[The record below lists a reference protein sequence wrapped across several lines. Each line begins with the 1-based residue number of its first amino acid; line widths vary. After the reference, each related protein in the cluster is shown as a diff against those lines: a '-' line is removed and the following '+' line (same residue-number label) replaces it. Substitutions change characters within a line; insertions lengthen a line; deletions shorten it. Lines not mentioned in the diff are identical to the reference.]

1 VKYIWRLAFLLSLLA
16 WILSLILRGYISL
29 SFGIFALIALVILRA
44 IGGNHWIVLVTFDI
58 GITIA
63 SFLTALVILTGIDFV
78 SFTGYLL
85 AAFAVWFIVV
95 WIYFKVYGPIYSIR
109 TSIVIVL
116 GPITWLIPLFS
127 TGYIPLLF
135 GLIAGIVLIILRALG
150 QGQNWKSILWIF
162 ALGIPIV
169 SLIIFIS
176 GDSYLIIGILQL
188 VIVLLGL
195 FIMVSGPF
203 SSRGR
208 N

>member
-1 VKYIWRLAFLLSLLA
+1 MKYIWRIVFFLSLLA
-16 WILSLILRGYISL
+16 WICSLILRGYISL
-29 SFGIFALIALVILRA
+29 SFGIFALIILVFLRA
-44 IGGNHWIVLVTFDI
+44 IGGDRWIVLVTFDI

-63 SFLTALVILTGIDFV
+63 SFLTALVILTDMDLI

-85 AAFAVWFIVV
+85 AAFALWFIVV
-95 WIYFKVYGPIYSIR
+95 WIYFKVYGPIDSIR
-109 TSIVIVL
+109 TSIAIVL

-127 TGYIPLLF
+127 TSYVPLLF
-135 GLIAGIVLIILRALG
+135 GLVAGIVLIILRAAG
-150 QGQNWKSILWIF
+150 QGKNWKSVLWVF

-169 SLIIFIS
+169 SLMISTS
-176 GDSYLIIGILQL
+176 GDSYVFIGILQL

-203 SSRGR
+203 SSRGH

>member
-1 VKYIWRLAFLLSLLA
+1 MKYIWRTAFLLSLLA
-16 WILSLILRGYISL
+16 WIFSLILRGYISL
-29 SFGIFALIALVILRA
+29 SFGIFALIVLVILRA
-44 IGGNHWIVLVTFDI
+44 IGGNRWIVLVTFDI

-63 SFLTALVILTGIDFV
+63 SFLTALVILTGMDFV

-95 WIYFKVYGPIYSIR
+95 WVYFKVYGHIDSIR
-109 TSIVIVL
+109 TSIAIVL

-127 TGYIPLLF
+127 TGYVPLLF
-135 GLIAGIVLIILRALG
+135 GLVAGIVLIILRAVG
-150 QGQNWKSILWIF
+150 QAKNWRSVLWIF

-169 SLIIFIS
+169 SLIISAS
-176 GDSYLIIGILQL
+176 GDSSVIIGILQI

-203 SSRGR
+203 SSRGH

>member
-1 VKYIWRLAFLLSLLA
+1 VKYIWRIAFFLSLLA
-16 WILSLILRGYISL
+16 WIYSLIRRGNISL
-29 SFGIFALIALVILRA
+29 SFGIFALIILVFLRA
-44 IGGNHWIVLVTFDI
+44 IGGNRWIVFVTFDI

-63 SFLTALVILTGIDFV
+63 SFLTALVILTGGDLI
-78 SFTGYLL
+78 SLTGYII
-85 AAFAVWFIVV
+85 AAFVLWFIVV
-95 WIYFKVYGPIYSIR
+95 WIYYKMFSHIDSIR
-109 TSIVIVL
+109 TSVAIAL
-116 GPITWLIPLFS
+116 GPIAWLIPLFS
-127 TGYIPLLF
+127 TGYLPLLF
-135 GLIAGIVLIILRALG
+135 GLVAGMVLIILRALG
-150 QGQNWKSILWIF
+150 QGKNWKSVFWIF

-169 SLIIFIS
+169 SLIISTS

>member
-1 VKYIWRLAFLLSLLA
+1 MKYIWRIVFFLSLLA
-16 WILSLILRGYISL
+16 WICSLILRGYISL
-29 SFGIFALIALVILRA
+29 SFGIFALIILVFLRA
-44 IGGNHWIVLVTFDI
+44 IGGDRWIVLVTFDI

-63 SFLTALVILTGIDFV
+63 SFLTALVILTDMDLI

-85 AAFAVWFIVV
+85 AAFALWFIVV
-95 WIYFKVYGPIYSIR
+95 WIYFKVYGTIDSIR
-109 TSIVIVL
+109 TSIAIVL

-127 TGYIPLLF
+127 TSYVPLLF
-135 GLIAGIVLIILRALG
+135 GLVAGIVLIILRAAG
-150 QGQNWKSILWIF
+150 QGKNWKSVLWVF

-169 SLIIFIS
+169 SLMISTS
-176 GDSYLIIGILQL
+176 GDSYVFIGILQL

-203 SSRGR
+203 SSRGH